1 MAGFFA
7 LQWHITNECDQRCKH
22 CYIFNSE
29 KSVCFKEWTLEDA
42 RLLLDQYISFCK
54 KYKKIPSLALTG
66 GDPILHSKFFDI
78 IKLIYD
84 RGIPFNILGNPFHL
98 SRDLILEL
106 KKSGCSKYQMSLDGL
121 KDTHDSMRMDGSF
134 DSTIEAIHLLNEC
147 GLPLVIMSTVS
158 RINYQEIAELT
169 RLLVSL
175 RVHTCAFARYCPTH
189 NDTDSNMTPDEYYN
203 FLCTMW
209 DTYSQLSNSG
219 TKFTLKDHLWKPF
232 LAEKGLINYTSD
244 DEMIYDGC
252 HCGNSHITL
261 LEDKQIYACRRM
273 DSPVGVFPQDSIESV
288 FFGDKMD
295 KYRDIK
301 KIDGCNK
308 CKYLSFCRGC
318 RAVAFG
324 SSNSNFYAKDPQCW
338 MC

>member
-1 MAGFFA
+1 
-7 LQWHITNECDQRCKH
+7 
-22 CYIFNSE
+22 
-29 KSVCFKEWTLEDA
+29 
-42 RLLLDQYISFCK
+42 
-54 KYKKIPSLALTG
+54 
-66 GDPILHSKFFDI
+66 
-78 IKLIYD
+78 
-84 RGIPFNILGNPFHL
+84 
-98 SRDLILEL
+98 
-106 KKSGCSKYQMSLDGL
+106 
-121 KDTHDSMRMDGSF
+121 
-134 DSTIEAIHLLNEC
+134 
-147 GLPLVIMSTVS
+147 
-158 RINYQEIAELT
+158 
-169 RLLVSL
+169 
-175 RVHTCAFARYCPTH
+175 
-189 NDTDSNMTPDEYYN
+189 MTPDEYYN

-232 LAEKGLINYTSD
+232 LAEKGLINYASD